1 MTRANDQCI
10 RITVPV
16 SFRRRGGRKI
26 IIAPEGVKPEKP
38 AVRPDDTLI
47 HGIAKAHRWQM
58 MYERG
63 GFASLDAFAEKY
75 HLNKSYAARVMRL
88 NLLAPD
94 IREAILDGRQP
105 KGLKLAELMKPFPA
119 EWHLQRDAFGF
130 AQPDRTSRFPV
141 SKEV

>member
-1 MTRANDQCI
+1 MTRIEDGCI

-16 SFRRRGGRKI
+16 TFRRRGGRKL
-26 IIAPEGVKPEKP
+26 IIAPEGAQVAKPT
-38 AVRPDDTLI
+38 VRPDDTLI
-47 HGIAKAHRWQM
+47 HGIAKAHRWQS

-63 GFASLDAFAEKY
+63 KFPSLDAFAEK
-75 HLNKSYAARVMRL
+75 HRLNKSYAARVMRL

-105 KGLKLAELMKPFPA
+105 KGLKLAELMKPFSA

-130 AQPDRTSRFPV
+130 EQPDRTSHLPV
-141 SKEV
+141 SKE

>member
-1 MTRANDQCI
+1 MTRTEDGCI

-16 SFRRRGGRKI
+16 TFRRRGGRKLI
-26 IIAPEGVKPEKP
+26 MAPEGMAAAKTTL
-38 AVRPDDTLI
+38 RPDDTLI
-47 HGIAKAHRWQM
+47 HGIAKAHRWQA

-63 GFASLDAFAEKY
+63 HFASLEAFAEK
-75 HLNKSYAARVMRL
+75 HRLNKSYAARVMRL

-119 EWHLQRDAFGF
+119 EWHLQRETFGF
-130 AQPDRTSRFPV
+130 DQPDKASRIPV
-141 SKEV
+141 SKG